1 MNSLVL
7 DICILAI
14 FVIFVV
20 MGFRSGVMRSFVMFV
35 GAIFA
40 SVFSGYCSSK
50 VADFVFTTFVSPSI
64 ESSVLKS
71 ISESTLSFQ
80 TFCGNLPGFLCD
92 TLASYGITP
101 SEFNHIISSSTES
114 EIPMKVS
121 KLVEPAFTGVFKYIF
136 SIFIFI
142 ILMLVVR
149 LSSRF
154 VLKLFKHKPINK
166 ANSLVGGFF
175 GALKA
180 YVVVAVS
187 LCCIRA
193 LVPMMQN
200 PPEIFSNESIS
211 SSMVFKEFYFKN
223 PIYDMF
229 QKM

>member
-1 MNSLVL
+1 MNSLTL
-7 DICILAI
+7 DICVLAI
-14 FVIFVV
+14 FAIFTM

-40 SVFSGYCSSK
+40 SIFSGYCSK
-50 VADFVFTTFVSPSI
+50 KAADFVFSTFVSPSI
-64 ESSVLKS
+64 ESSILKF
-71 ISESTLSFQ
+71 ISESTLNFQ
-80 TFCGNLPGFLCD
+80 TFCEILPSFLRG
-92 TLASYGITP
+92 TLAGYGITP
-101 SEFNHIISSSTES
+101 STFGHIISNSTES
-114 EIPMKVS
+114 EIPIKVIN
-121 KLVEPAFTGVFKYIF
+121 LVEPAFKGVFKYIF

-142 ILMLVVR
+142 ILMFIVR
-149 LSSRF
+149 FCSRF

-180 YVVVAVS
+180 YVILSIS

-193 LVPMMQN
+193 LLPMMQTS
-200 PPEIFSNESIS
+200 PEIFSNESIL
-211 SSMVFKEFYFKN
+211 SSMLFKGLYFKN

>member
-1 MNSLVL
+1 MSSLVL
-7 DICILAI
+7 DICIIAVFAVFIL
-14 FVIFVV
+14 

-40 SVFSGYCSSK
+40 SVFSGYCSGK
-50 VADFVFTTFVSPSI
+50 VADFTFQTFVSPSI
-64 ESSVLKS
+64 ESRVAKS
-71 ISESTLSFQ
+71 ISESTFSFQ
-80 TFCGNLPGFLCD
+80 TFCGDLPGFLRD

-101 SEFNHIISSSTES
+101 SEFNHIISNSTES
-114 EIPMKVS
+114 EIPVKVA

-136 SIFIFI
+136 SILIFI

-154 VLKLFKHKPINK
+154 ILKLFKHKPINK
-166 ANSLVGGFF
+166 ANSLAGGFF

-193 LVPMMQN
+193 LLPMMQN
-200 PPEIFSNESIS
+200 PPEMLSGESIS